1 MNRPVATGNLET
13 GIIGEEMNSR
23 VESVAVITG
32 GTGGIGWKTAE
43 LLLASRPEAACALV
57 DLNEGQSG
65 ELIERFGQ
73 HRVCFVQSNVTD
85 PAGVNTAVAEI
96 ENWNRPINMLVT
108 CAGIHIVGDSFE
120 LPGEHWQEV
129 LNVHVNGTFFWC
141 QAAGRAMRE
150 AGGGAIVTVGSVAQ
164 DFGFPGRAAYTTS
177 KAGIAGLTR
186 VLAVEWAPA
195 GIRVNQVIPGMVET
209 PLMRRIA
216 AQGIVDLKVG
226 AAEHA
231 LGRLGTTG
239 ELAEAIVFLL
249 SDQASFITGELL
261 HVDGG
266 FRAHRLA

>member
-1 MNRPVATGNLET
+1 
-13 GIIGEEMNSR
+13 MNSR
-23 VESVAVITG
+23 VDSVAVITG
-32 GTGGIGWKTAE
+32 GTSGIGWKTAE
-43 LLLASRPEAACALV
+43 VLLESRPDAACALV

-65 ELIERFGQ
+65 DLIERFGRD
-73 HRVCFVQSNVTD
+73 RVLFVQSDVTD
-85 PAGVNTAVAEI
+85 PAAVNAAAAEI
-96 ENWNRPINMLVT
+96 ENWNRPIKMLVT
-108 CAGIHIVGDSFE
+108 CAGIHIVGGSFE
-120 LPGEHWQEV
+120 YPSEHWQEV
-129 LNVHVNGTFFWC
+129 LRVHVNGTFYWC

-209 PLMRRIA
+209 PMLQRTA
-216 AQGIVDLKVG
+216 AQGIVDLE
-226 AAEHA
+226 AATAEHP

-239 ELAEAIVFLL
+239 DLAEAIVFLL
-249 SDQASFITGELL
+249 SEQAGFITGAQV

-266 FRAHRLA
+266 FRAQRLA

>member
-1 MNRPVATGNLET
+1 
-13 GIIGEEMNSR
+13 MNSR
-23 VESVAVITG
+23 VYSVAVITG
-32 GTGGIGWKTAE
+32 GTSGIGWKTAKV
-43 LLLASRPEAACALV
+43 LLEGRPDVACALV

-73 HRVCFVQSNVTD
+73 DRVRFLQSDVTD
-85 PAGVNTAVAEI
+85 PAAANAAVAEI
-96 ENWNRPINMLVT
+96 ESWNRPIEMLVT
-108 CAGIHIVGDSFE
+108 CAGIHIAGDSFE
-120 LPGEHWQEV
+120 LPTEHWQEV
-129 LNVHVNGTFFWC
+129 VSVHVNGTFYWC

-186 VLAVEWAPA
+186 VLAVEWAPV
-195 GIRVNQVIPGMVET
+195 GIRVNQVIPGMVLT
-209 PLMRRIA
+209 PMLQRIA
-216 AQGIVDLKVG
+216 ARGVVDTEAG
-226 AAEHA
+226 AAQHA
-231 LGRLGTTG
+231 LGRLGTTA

-266 FRAHRLA
+266 FRAQRLE